1 MTLTSRLSSGFNGT
15 YLRSNHISPQSGMC
29 SFCTEECDGTCEIA
43 LASVLGKQTVYP
55 TNTGNNQVASEK
67 DYPIDFSHYNINGR
81 VFGAIGANA
90 NYEEANIYHVKLER
104 EYGKFNPIKLE
115 IPIIL
120 PALIKLNW
128 KDYFAGAAM
137 AGVTCVIGEEAR
149 EKDPDLKIENG
160 KVVEFNALKI
170 MLDSF
175 RKYYRGYGQVVLQ
188 CNVEDD
194 LLGIPEYAIRE
205 HNLEALEFKFGQSAK
220 GTQPVRKL
228 KDRIEALKVKEKGMI
243 VFPDP
248 MEPEVVKRSE
258 EGINPNFYSY
268 GRLPLWDEEYL
279 VGRIEDL
286 RKIGLK
292 NTYFKMAGY
301 DRADIERVIRLGSEA
316 QVDMITFDG
325 AGGGSGYSPCKMMN
339 EWGLPPIL
347 VEETVCEIVEML
359 KAEDRYIPAIT
370 ITGGFSSEDQVFK
383 ALAFGNQNVTSIGLC
398 RAAMAAAMAGKNIG
412 EKIAEG
418 NIPKNLEKYGSTVN
432 EIYSDLADLRYLY
445 GKEANEF
452 SLGAVGVFSYLNKIA
467 FGIKHFAALNRKFD
481 ISYLDRSDLIP
492 LTGEAKELIIG
503 I

>member
-194 LLGIPEYAIRE
+194 LLGIPVYAIRE
-205 HNLEALEFKFGQSAK
+205 HHLEALEFKFGQSAK

-258 EGINPNFYSY
+258 EGIDPNFYSY

-339 EWGLPPIL
+339 EWGLPAIL

-383 ALAFGNQNVTSIGLC
+383 ALAFGNQNVTAIGLC

-492 LTGEAKELIIG
+492 LTGEAKDLLIG

>member
-205 HNLEALEFKFGQSAK
+205 HHLEALEFKFGQSAK

-339 EWGLPPIL
+339 EWGLPAIL

-383 ALAFGNQNVTSIGLC
+383 ALAFGNQNVTAIGLC

-452 SLGAVGVFSYLNKIA
+452 SLGAVAVFSYLNKIA

-492 LTGEAKELIIG
+492 LTGEAKDLLIG

>member
-205 HNLEALEFKFGQSAK
+205 HHLEALEFKFGQSAK

-258 EGINPNFYSY
+258 EGIDPNFYSY

-339 EWGLPPIL
+339 EWGLPAIL

-383 ALAFGNQNVTSIGLC
+383 ALAFGNQNVTAIGLC

-492 LTGEAKELIIG
+492 LTGEAKDLLIG

>member
-90 NYEEANIYHVKLER
+90 NYEEANIYHAKLER
-104 EYGKFNPIKLE
+104 GYGKFNPIKLE

-128 KDYFAGAAM
+128 KDYFAGAAL

-339 EWGLPPIL
+339 EWGLPAIL

-383 ALAFGNQNVTSIGLC
+383 ALAFGNQNVTAIGLC